1 MTDGAVFFRPLDRF
15 PINCSTQHY
24 VIKMLENLKHLLD
37 DGYRIAAVFMD
48 LSKAFD
54 VLNRSSKLDA
64 YEFSR
69 KSTAFI
75 QSYLNK
81 RIQKVNINKFSRWK
95 DILTGVP

>member
-1 MTDGAVFFRPLDRF
+1 
-15 PINCSTQHY
+15 
-24 VIKMLENLKHLLD
+24 MLENLKHLLD
-37 DGYRIAAVFMD
+37 DGYRIRAVFMD

-54 VLNRSSKLDA
+54 VLNRSSLLAKLDA

-81 RIQKVNINKFSRWK
+81 RIQKVNINNKFSRWK
-95 DILTGVP
+95 DVLTGVP